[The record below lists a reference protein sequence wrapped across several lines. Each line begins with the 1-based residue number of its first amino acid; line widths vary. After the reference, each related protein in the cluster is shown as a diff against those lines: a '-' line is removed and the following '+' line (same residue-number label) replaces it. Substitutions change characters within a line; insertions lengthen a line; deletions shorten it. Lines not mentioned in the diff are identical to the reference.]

1 MSSQYHASPSTSS
14 PTSRRSRSRRRR
26 RGPAAPLILLAIA
39 AVLVILALLAAF
51 LGPPPEA
58 QGGVTQPSDTPAPS
72 ETASPAPTEAVSP
85 SPSNTLPPT
94 SNPSETAPAETG
106 QGGSAEAIV
115 PPTVPATPSDSAP
128 SSDSAAPSGA
138 YDFTQPAPETDP
150 VDDSWFDDAV
160 FLGDS
165 RTDGLRLYGGIP
177 GADFIQHTG
186 ITVFDIDTK
195 DRIRIDGQ
203 TYTMM
208 EALGLKQYGKV
219 YVMLGINEL
228 GYFNDN
234 AFATAYANMVDEI
247 RAIQPDAV
255 VYLQNLVSV
264 NPDKCKANN
273 QPYYVTNEQIA
284 VYNGIIAD
292 IAAEKHAVLVDVNAA
307 LVDGSG
313 ILPAEGTTDGV
324 HFTKDYYIKWY
335 DYLKIHT
342 VDPAIYWAGQTEAG
356 QEGA

>member
-1 MSSQYHASPSTSS
+1 MPSQYHTPTRSHSS
-14 PTSRRSRSRRRR
+14 HHRCRRRR
-26 RGPAAPLILLAIA
+26 RGPSGLLVLLGAA
-39 AVLVILALLAAF
+39 AVIIVIVLLVAF
-51 LGPPPEA
+51 LGQKPEA
-58 QGGVTQPSDTPAPS
+58 QGGVTAPSDTPAPS
-72 ETASPAPTEAVSP
+72 GTVNP
-85 SPSNTLPPT
+85 SPSEALQPT
-94 SNPSETAPAETG
+94 PTETAPAVSDDVQSPPEESG
-106 QGGSAEAIV
+106 ISVV
-115 PPTVPATPSDSAP
+115 PPTVSAVP
-128 SSDSAAPSGA
+128 SDSAAPSGA
-138 YDFTQPAPETDP
+138 YDFTQPAPETDA
-150 VDDSWFDDAV
+150 VDESWFDDAV

-165 RTDGLRLYGGIP
+165 RTDGLRLYGGVP

-186 ITVFDIDTK
+186 ITVFDIDSK

-208 EALGLKQYGKV
+208 EALALKQYGKV

-234 AFATAYANMVDEI
+234 AFATAYANMVDEV
-247 RAIQPDAV
+247 RAIQPGAV
-255 VYLQNLVSV
+255 IYLQNLVSV

-284 VYNGIIAD
+284 VYNDIIAEV
-292 IAAEKHAVLVDVNAA
+292 AAEKHAVLVDVNAA
-307 LVDGSG
+307 LVDETG

-342 VDPAIYWAGQTEAG
+342 VDPELYWAGQTEAG
-356 QEGA
+356 EEGA

>member
-1 MSSQYHASPSTSS
+1 MSSEYRA
-14 PTSRRSRSRRRR
+14 PTHSHSAHHRYRRRR
-26 RGPAAPLILLAIA
+26 RGPSGLMILLIA
-39 AVLVILALLAAF
+39 AAVFIVIVLIVSF
-51 LGPPPEA
+51 LGQKPESR
-58 QGGVTQPSDTPAPS
+58 GGVTQPSDTPAPT
-72 ETASPAPTEAVSP
+72 ETVSP
-85 SPSNTLPPT
+85 SPSDTLPPT
-94 SNPSETAPAETG
+94 ATPSETAPAETD
-106 QGGSAEAIV
+106 QGSGEAIV
-115 PPTVPATPSDSAP
+115 PPTIPATL
-128 SSDSAAPSGA
+128 SDSAAPSA
-138 YDFTQPAPETDP
+138 DSYDFTQPAPETDA

-165 RTDGLRLYGGIP
+165 RTDGLRLYGGVP

-186 ITVFDIDTK
+186 ITVFDVDTK

-234 AFATAYANMVDEI
+234 AFATAYADMVDEI

-264 NPDKCKANN
+264 NPDKCAANN

-284 VYNGIIAD
+284 VYNDIIAEV
-292 IAAEKHAVLVDVNAA
+292 AAEKHAVLVDVNAA
-307 LVDGSG
+307 LVDETG
-313 ILPAEGTTDGV
+313 ILPAEGSTDGV

-342 VDPAIYWAGQTEAG
+342 VDPELYWAGQTEAG
-356 QEGA
+356 EEGA

>member
-1 MSSQYHASPSTSS
+1 MSSEYRTSAHS
-14 PTSRRSRSRRRR
+14 RPRSSRRRYRRR
-26 RGPAAPLILLAIA
+26 RGPSGPVILLVAA
-39 AVLVILALLAAF
+39 AVIVVIVLLVMF
-51 LGPPPEA
+51 LGQKPEA

-72 ETASPAPTEAVSP
+72 ESVIP
-85 SPSNTLPPT
+85 SPSETLPPT
-94 SNPSETAPAETG
+94 PSPSETAP
-106 QGGSAEAIV
+106 GSAGQEDGGAPVV
-115 PPTVPATPSDSAP
+115 PPTESAAP
-128 SSDSAAPSGA
+128 SDSAAPSGS
-138 YDFTQPAPETDP
+138 YDFTQPAPETDA

-165 RTDGLRLYGGIP
+165 RTDGLRLYGGVP

-186 ITVFDIDTK
+186 ITVFDVDTK

-234 AFATAYANMVDEI
+234 AFATAYADMVDEI

-264 NPDKCKANN
+264 NPDECAANN
-273 QPYYVTNEQIA
+273 QPYYVTNEKIA
-284 VYNGIIAD
+284 VYNDIIAD
-292 IAAEKHAVLVDVNAA
+292 VAAEKHAVLVDVNAA
-307 LVDGSG
+307 LVDETGV
-313 ILPAEGTTDGV
+313 LPAEGSTDGV

-342 VDPAIYWAGQTEAG
+342 VDPELYWAGQTEAG
-356 QEGA
+356 EEGA

>member
-1 MSSQYHASPSTSS
+1 MSSEYRTSAHS
-14 PTSRRSRSRRRR
+14 RPRSSRRRYRRR
-26 RGPAAPLILLAIA
+26 RGPSGPVILLVAA
-39 AVLVILALLAAF
+39 AVIVVIVLLVMF
-51 LGPPPEA
+51 LGQKPEA

-72 ETASPAPTEAVSP
+72 ESVIP
-85 SPSNTLPPT
+85 SPSDPLQPT
-94 SNPSETAPAETG
+94 PSPSETAP
-106 QGGSAEAIV
+106 GSAGQEDGGASV
-115 PPTVPATPSDSAP
+115 APLTESAAP
-128 SSDSAAPSGA
+128 SDSAAPSGS
-138 YDFTQPAPETDP
+138 YDFTQPAPETDA

-165 RTDGLRLYGGIP
+165 RTDGLRLYGGVP

-186 ITVFDIDTK
+186 ITVFDVDTK

-234 AFATAYANMVDEI
+234 AFATAYADMVDEI

-264 NPDKCKANN
+264 NPDKCAANN

-284 VYNGIIAD
+284 VYNDIIAD
-292 IAAEKHAVLVDVNAA
+292 VAAEKHAVLVDVNAA
-307 LVDGSG
+307 LVDETG
-313 ILPAEGTTDGV
+313 ILPAEGSTDGV

-342 VDPAIYWAGQTEAG
+342 VDPELYWAGQTEAG
-356 QEGA
+356 EEGA

>member
-1 MSSQYHASPSTSS
+1 MSSEYRTSAHS
-14 PTSRRSRSRRRR
+14 RPRSSRRRYRRR
-26 RGPAAPLILLAIA
+26 RGPSGPVILLAAA
-39 AVLVILALLAAF
+39 AVIVVIVLLVMF
-51 LGPPPEA
+51 LGQKPEA

-72 ETASPAPTEAVSP
+72 ESVIP
-85 SPSNTLPPT
+85 SPSETLPPT
-94 SNPSETAPAETG
+94 PSPSETAP
-106 QGGSAEAIV
+106 GSAGQEDGGASVV
-115 PPTVPATPSDSAP
+115 PPTESAAP
-128 SSDSAAPSGA
+128 SDSAAPSGS
-138 YDFTQPAPETDP
+138 YDFTQPAPETDA

-165 RTDGLRLYGGIP
+165 RTDGLRLYGGVP

-186 ITVFDIDTK
+186 ITVFDVDTK

-234 AFATAYANMVDEI
+234 AFATAYADMVDEI

-264 NPDKCKANN
+264 NPDECAANN
-273 QPYYVTNEQIA
+273 QPYYVTNEKIA
-284 VYNGIIAD
+284 VYNDIIAD
-292 IAAEKHAVLVDVNAA
+292 VAAEKHAVLVDVNAA
-307 LVDGSG
+307 LVDETGV
-313 ILPAEGTTDGV
+313 LPAEGSTDGV

-342 VDPAIYWAGQTEAG
+342 VDPELYWAGQTEAG
-356 QEGA
+356 EEGA

>member
-1 MSSQYHASPSTSS
+1 MSSEYRTSAHS
-14 PTSRRSRSRRRR
+14 RPRSSRRRYRRR
-26 RGPAAPLILLAIA
+26 RGPSGPVILLVAA
-39 AVLVILALLAAF
+39 AVIVVIILLVMF
-51 LGPPPEA
+51 LGQKPEA

-72 ETASPAPTEAVSP
+72 ETVIP
-85 SPSNTLPPT
+85 SPSDPLPPT
-94 SNPSETAPAETG
+94 PSPSETAP
-106 QGGSAEAIV
+106 GSAGQEDGGASV
-115 PPTVPATPSDSAP
+115 APPTESAAP
-128 SSDSAAPSGA
+128 SDSAAPSGS
-138 YDFTQPAPETDP
+138 YDFTQPAPETDA

-165 RTDGLRLYGGIP
+165 RTDGLRLYGGVP

-186 ITVFDIDTK
+186 ITVFDVDTK

-234 AFATAYANMVDEI
+234 AFATAYADMVDEI

-264 NPDKCKANN
+264 NPDECAANN
-273 QPYYVTNEQIA
+273 QPYYVTNEKIA
-284 VYNGIIAD
+284 VYNDIIAD
-292 IAAEKHAVLVDVNAA
+292 VAAEKHAVLVDVNAA
-307 LVDGSG
+307 LVDETGV
-313 ILPAEGTTDGV
+313 LPAEGSTDGV

-342 VDPAIYWAGQTEAG
+342 VDPELYWAGQTEAG
-356 QEGA
+356 EEGA

>member
-14 PTSRRSRSRRRR
+14 PTPRRSRSRRRR
-26 RGPAAPLILLAIA
+26 RGPATPLILLAIA

-51 LGPPPEA
+51 LGPKPEA
-58 QGGVTQPSDTPAPS
+58 QGGVTAPSDTPAPS
-72 ETASPAPTEAVSP
+72 GTVNP
-85 SPSNTLPPT
+85 SPSEALEPT
-94 SNPSETAPAETG
+94 PTETAPAVSDAVQSPPEESG
-106 QGGSAEAIV
+106 IAVV
-115 PPTVPATPSDSAP
+115 PPTVSAVP
-128 SSDSAAPSGA
+128 SDSAAPSGA
-138 YDFTQPAPETDP
+138 YDFTQPAPETDA

-186 ITVFDIDTK
+186 VTVFEIGTK
-195 DRIRIDGQ
+195 ECIRIDGQ
-203 TYTMM
+203 KYTML
-208 EALGLKQYGKV
+208 EALALKQYGKV
-219 YVMLGINEL
+219 YIMLGVNEL

-234 AFATAYANMVDEI
+234 SFAKAYADMVDQV
-247 RAIQPDAV
+247 RAIQPNAV
-255 VYLQNLVSV
+255 IYLQNLVSV
-264 NPDKCKANN
+264 NPEKCKANN

-284 VYNGIIAD
+284 VYNGIIEN
-292 IAAEKHAVLVDVNAA
+292 IATEKHAVLVDVNAA
-307 LVDGSG
+307 LVDESG
-313 ILPAEGTTDGV
+313 ILPREGTTDGV

-342 VDPAIYWAGQTEAG
+342 VDPELYWAGQTAAD